1 MENNK
6 LAKKIDE
13 NRADAEKILLEVINS
28 GDEEAY
34 EAKFALLQ
42 IYGTGELVIKEK
54 GAISIPG
61 FPDMEKFNAFVREN
75 IEDETDVRNMVYSLY
90 YEFVYHN
97 MGERAIMDEKVMETA
112 LCAVE
117 CPEDDEWAENG
128 LAKTILFAFYYDGV
142 YKSDDSF
149 CDINF
154 PSLKDQGKAKELI
167 RYEAVKNIE
176 LNPRLLELYEAREEE
191 CEIEDLFD

>member
-1 MENNK
+1 MENTN
-6 LAKKIDE
+6 LAKKIDQ
-13 NRADAEKILLEVINS
+13 NRTDAEKILLELIES
-28 GDEEAY
+28 EDLDCAY

-42 IYGTGELVIKEK
+42 IYGTGEFVIEGK

-97 MGERAIMDEKVMETA
+97 CCEIPIMAEKVIETA

-128 LAKTILFAFYYDGV
+128 LAKAILFCFYYDGE
-142 YKSDDSF
+142 YKSDNSF
-149 CDINF
+149 CNIVF
-154 PSLKDQGKAKELI
+154 PLLKDHSKAKEIL

-176 LNPRLLELYEAREEE
+176 LNPRLLELTEE
-191 CEIEDLFD
+191 CELEDLIK

>member
-1 MENNK
+1 MENTN

-13 NRADAEKILLEVINS
+13 NRADAEKLLLEVINA
-28 GDEEAY
+28 DEEAY

-42 IYGTGELVIKEK
+42 IYGTGELVIEGK

-61 FPDMEKFNAFVREN
+61 FPNMEKFKAFISEN

-90 YEFVYHN
+90 YEFIYHN
-97 MGERAIMDEKVMETA
+97 CNEMPIMAEKVMETA

-117 CPEDDEWAENG
+117 SPEDDEWAENG
-128 LAKTILFAFYYDGV
+128 LAKAILFCFYYDGV

-149 CDINF
+149 CDIVF
-154 PSLKDQGKAKELI
+154 PVLKNHNKAKELI

-176 LNPRLLELYEAREEE
+176 LNPRLLELLEEREEE
-191 CEIEDLFD
+191 CEIADLFK